1 MYLHDKLVR
10 MTCAGRIFND
20 YKYRNIVAFR
30 SFSFRNACWYVMDRG
45 CTFQNNWASRSNVT
59 SIEIIKK
66 ILQLRSEKVED
77 IVILTH
83 RAGKSIEKLIVR
95 SIDR

>member
-1 MYLHDKLVR
+1 MYLHNKLVR

-20 YKYRNIVAFR
+20 YTYRNIVAFR

-45 CTFQNNWASRSNVT
+45 CTFQNNWASRSIVT

-66 ILQLRSEKVED
+66 NLQLRSEKVED
-77 IVILTH
+77 LVILTH